1 MYILFCGANQKK
13 VLQNEIKDIALE
25 ASNLSIT
32 FFFLIISYDG
42 PNIYDKGAEEVSKF
56 VVCLQILLFL
66 NNRSIDLLFIF
77 VNERGWSGVKKFV
90 ISCRCHN
97 CMITNIKKVMVLVMS
112 LVPLLSETAILTSW
126 YIYVQNEK

>member
-32 FFFLIISYDG
+32 FFFNYFLWWAKH
-42 PNIYDKGAEEVSKF
+42 DKGAEEVSKF

>member
-1 MYILFCGANQKK
+1 M
-13 VLQNEIKDIALE
+13 
-25 ASNLSIT
+25 
-32 FFFLIISYDG
+32 
-42 PNIYDKGAEEVSKF
+42 YDKGAEEVSKF